1 MISQS
6 PSPTFKPWWRNVWLS
21 RFTVA
26 PIGAFLLLLA
36 LACGASDNAF
46 DAATPEAST
55 GCGPEYV
62 MAGEAG
68 QHMGEEVTVCGYV
81 QDYYYSDTGERPTLL
96 LFNAVAPGGAFLGI
110 SALREERQ
118 IPFAV
123 LILRKDK
130 SNFPASFTSFY
141 PGNIVCATGV
151 IERLSK
157 GLGRFSEDN
166 PVIFAQSSS
175 QLDVDCKGQSTDK

>member
-1 MISQS
+1 MRLT
-6 PSPTFKPWWRNVWLS
+6 PS
-21 RFTVA
+21 TVA
-26 PIGAFLLLLA
+26 LVGMLAFVLA
-36 LACGASDNAF
+36 LIACVGPSGGVGGATLEVPTGRDPRF
-46 DAATPEAST
+46 VPAA
-55 GCGPEYV
+55 
-62 MAGEAG
+62 EAG
-68 QHMGEEVTVCGYV
+68 QHFGEEVTVCGYV

-96 LFNAVAPGGAFLGI
+96 LFDAVGPGGIFRGI
-110 SALREERQ
+110 SSLREERQ

-130 SNFPASFTSFY
+130 SNFPGNFTSFY
-141 PGNIVCATGV
+141 SGNIVCGTGV

-175 QLDVDCKGQSTDK
+175 QLDVDCKGN